1 MKIYTAERTY
11 EQSFSDNPIY
21 QRLLFAYIEVEKYI
35 KGNVLEIGCGDG
47 YGTRHLVNLA
57 EKYTAV
63 DKYKTKNQEN
73 LKGANFIQTQV
84 PILDLFEDNFFDVV
98 VSFQVIEHIKQDDV
112 FISEIFRVLKPNGIC
127 IITTP
132 NIKMSLS
139 RNPFHVREYT
149 VSEIKTLVSKKFSA
163 VELKGVFGDE
173 TLMKYHD
180 ENRKSIRKYT
190 RFDILN
196 LQYNLP
202 RWMLRIPYDILN
214 RMNRLRLKKQD
225 SVLVTGITIKNFYL
239 ENANDNCLDFF
250 CIIIK

>member
-21 QRLLFAYIEVEKYI
+21 QRLLFAYIEAEKYI
-35 KGNVLEIGCGDG
+35 RGNVLEIGCGDG
-47 YGTRHLVNLA
+47 YGTKHLVTHA
-57 EKYTAV
+57 EKYTAI
-63 DKYKTKNQEN
+63 DKYKTENQDN
-73 LKGANFIQTQV
+73 LNGANFIQTHV
-84 PILDLFEDNFFDVV
+84 PVLDLFEDNSFDVV
-98 VSFQVIEHIKQDDV
+98 VSFQVIEHIKRDDI
-112 FISEIFRVLKPNGIC
+112 FISEIFRVLKPGGIC

-149 VSEIKTLVSKKFSA
+149 VAEMRNLALKAFKS

-173 TLMKYHD
+173 TQMKYHD
-180 ENRKSIRKYT
+180 ENRKSILKYT
-190 RFDILN
+190 RFDLLN

-225 SVLVTGITIKNFYL
+225 SGLVTGIKLSNFYL
-239 ENANDNCLDFF
+239 DNANENCLDFF
-250 CIIIK
+250 CILKK